1 MERNQKG
8 FTLIELIIVI
18 VILGILAAVAIPRY
32 IDLRQDAADATAK
45 GILGSLRSANAIMFA
60 NNVVKGTTATY
71 TMGDIA
77 TTNGGV
83 PLQGVVFTAAAT
95 TINVVVGGNTY
106 TFTLTLTPQ
115 APTTMGTITAG
126 TGTFATW

>member
-1 MERNQKG
+1 MEQNQKG

-32 IDLRQDAADATAK
+32 IDLRNDAADATAK
-45 GILGSLRSANAIMFA
+45 GILGALRSANAIMFA

-77 TTNGGV
+77 TTTGV
-83 PLQGVVFTAAAT
+83 PLQGVAYAAAAT
-95 TINVVVGGNTY
+95 TITVLVGGNTY
-106 TFTLTLTPQ
+106 TFTLTPTPQ
-115 APTTMGTITAG
+115 APTTMGTITA
-126 TGTFATW
+126 ATNTW